1 MREDATADD
10 IERAMVS
17 RGIPTDG
24 VDFQAIADAQNDAS
38 RFVEGWQAPR
48 VLPPDWIEFSRDDAG
63 GAKYV
68 NATRKLVAIL
78 SCGIEQDGRAWL
90 HLSVSHRERIP
101 THGEMRTVK
110 ELFLGDRYA
119 YAVWPPRAKYINLY
133 PNVLHVF
140 ALLVE
145 GANQPLPDFTGGSG
159 SL

>member
-1 MREDATADD
+1 MVTADD
-10 IERAMVS
+10 IQSAMVA
-17 RGIPTDG
+17 RGIATDG
-24 VDFQAIADAQNDAS
+24 VDFQAIADAQNDPS
-38 RFVEGWQAPR
+38 RRIEGWEAPV
-48 VLPPDWIEFSRDDAG
+48 VLPPDWREFERDDQG

-68 NATRKLVAIL
+68 NSTRRLAAIL
-78 SCGIEQDGRAWL
+78 SCQIEDDGRAWL

-119 YAVWPPRAKYINLY
+119 YAVWPPRVKYVNLH

-140 ALLVE
+140 ALLE
-145 GANQPLPDFTGGSG
+145 ARDRQPLPDFTGGTG